1 MEIGGFFI
9 HMILHV
15 MYSRTAYAVTER
27 PLSRSNAARERRLV
41 W

>member
-15 MYSRTAYAVTER
+15 MYSRTAYAGTER
-27 PLSRSNAARERRLV
+27 AKSRSSAV
-41 W
+41 